1 MGSVAVFNY
10 ELWNANYREFS
21 NVTQV
26 QAQLFWNEACLQFR
40 NDGGGPIDDPTM
52 QATLLNML
60 TAHIAFVRVGTNGNP
75 SPASQGLV
83 GRVSS
88 ATQGSVSISTDLPQ
102 LPGTAAYY
110 ATSPYGLAFFN
121 ATAPFRTMNYRAN
134 QGRRF
139 PW

>member
-1 MGSVAVFNY
+1 MGATAVFEY

-40 NDGGGPIDDPTM
+40 NDGSGPVQDATM
-52 QATLLNML
+52 QQTLLFML
-60 TAHIAFVRVGTNGNP
+60 TAHIAFLRVGTSGNP

-83 GRVSS
+83 GRISS
-88 ATQGSVSISTDLPQ
+88 ATQGSVSVSTDLPQ
-102 LPGTAAYY
+102 MPGTAAYY
-110 ATSPYGLAFFN
+110 ATSPYGLAFWN
-121 ATAPFRTMNYRAN
+121 ATAPFRTMTYRRGY
-134 QGRRF
+134 GRQF